1 MAHQMKSKAIGNLGR
16 DIPAGVVVFLVA
28 LPLCLGVALASGA
41 PLISGII
48 AGIVGGVL
56 VSLLSGSQ
64 LSVSGPAAGLT
75 AITMS
80 AIQTL
85 GGFEHFLMAV
95 ILAGIF
101 QVVLGYLKA
110 GSIASY
116 FPGAVIEG
124 MLAAIGLILI
134 LKQFPH
140 ALGYGIDTLT
150 DETYSPESPGSVM
163 REIVES
169 MRGISP
175 GATIITCVAIFIMKI
190 WEHPLV
196 RRLVLVRVLPGPLV
210 AVMWGVGFQFLAQD
224 SDFQISGQHLVSLPA
239 RQSIGDLT
247 QQMIFPDFKSVS
259 SPDVWRVALTI
270 GIIASIESLLSLEA
284 VDKLD
289 PLRRVA
295 PPDRELKAQ
304 GVGNIVS
311 GLVGGLPITSV
322 IVRSSANVNA
332 GGRTRLSSFCHGL
345 LLLASALFLVE
356 WINRIPLSALAAIL
370 LVTGYK
376 LSQPKVYYMMWQRGL
391 SQFLPFVATIGAV
404 LVSDLLNGIAIGLL
418 IGLVFVIHT
427 NFRAAISLTLEGN
440 HALIKLRKDVTFL
453 NKPLLRKTLA
463 GLPEN
468 VEVMIDGSRCEFIDL
483 DILGCILDFCVNA
496 RAQGNLVHLRAVQ
509 GISGENPI
517 DALSAIMG
525 YARGGH

>member
-1 MAHQMKSKAIGNLGR
+1 MALRAIENFAEDL
-16 DIPAGVVVFLVA
+16 PAGVVVFLVA

-41 PLISGII
+41 PLISGMI
-48 AGIVGGVL
+48 AGIVGGVV

-95 ILAGIF
+95 ILAGFF
-101 QVVLGYLKA
+101 QVVLGYLRA
-110 GSIASY
+110 GSLAAF
-116 FPGAVIEG
+116 FPSAVIEG

-150 DETYSPESPGSVM
+150 DETYSPESPSSVL
-163 REIVES
+163 REIHDS
-169 MRGISP
+169 LRGISGGP
-175 GATIITCVAIFIMKI
+175 TVITIVSILIMKL
-190 WEHPLV
+190 WEHPLI
-196 RRLVLVRVLPGPLV
+196 RKLALVRALPGPLI
-210 AVMWGVGFQFLAQD
+210 AVVWGVGFQFFAQG
-224 SDFQISGQHLVSLPA
+224 SNFQISGQHLVSLPA
-239 RQSIGDLT
+239 RQFIGDLT
-247 QQMIFPDFKSVS
+247 DQLVPPDFS
-259 SPDVWRVALTI
+259 SIYNPEVWRVALTI

-289 PLRRVA
+289 PQRRVA

-304 GVGNIVS
+304 GIGNIIS
-311 GLVGGLPITSV
+311 GFLGGLPITSV

-332 GGRTRLSSFCHGL
+332 GGRTRFASFIHGVL
-345 LLLASALFLVE
+345 LLVSAVFLVE

-376 LSQPKVYYMMWQRGL
+376 LSQPKIFLMMWRRGFA
-391 SQFLPFVATIGAV
+391 QFAPFIATIIAV
-404 LVSDLLNGIAIGLL
+404 LLSDLLKGIAIGLF
-418 IGLVFVIHT
+418 IGLIFVIHA
-427 NFRAAISLTLEGN
+427 NFRAAISLTMEGT

-463 GLPEN
+463 GLPDN
-468 VEVMIDGSRCEFIDL
+468 VEVIIDGSRSEFIDL
-483 DILGCILDFCVNA
+483 DILGCILDFCLNA
-496 RAQGNLVHLRAVQ
+496 EAKGNLVHLRSVQ
-509 GISGENPI
+509 GISGENPVDDLRRI
-517 DALSAIMG
+517 L
-525 YARGGH
+525 GHVIVGH